1 MQVFWAKLFSN
12 TVSVL
17 AVRVVEVLATA
28 ANTKVEGGSANISM
42 NKGEIKILQFI
53 FVSPSQIF
61 E

>member
-1 MQVFWAKLFSN
+1 MQIFSARLLFN

-17 AVRVVEVLATA
+17 AVGLVEVLATA
-28 ANTKVEGGSANISM
+28 ANAKVQGAIADISM

-53 FVSPSQIF
+53 LVSPNQIF

>member
-1 MQVFWAKLFSN
+1 MQVFWARLLFN

-17 AVRVVEVLATA
+17 AVGLVEVLATA
-28 ANTKVEGGSANISM
+28 ANAKVQGAIADISM

-53 FVSPSQIF
+53 LVSPNQIF

>member
-1 MQVFWAKLFSN
+1 MQVFWATLLFN

-17 AVRVVEVLATA
+17 AVGLVEVLATA
-28 ANTKVEGGSANISM
+28 ANAKVQGAIADLTI

-53 FVSPSQIF
+53 LVSPHQIF

>member
-1 MQVFWAKLFSN
+1 MQIFSATLLFN

-17 AVRVVEVLATA
+17 AVGLVEVLATA
-28 ANTKVEGGSANISM
+28 ANAKVQGAIADITM

-53 FVSPSQIF
+53 LVSPNQIF